1 MDLEQ
6 TETYVTDNLYA
17 FMRGN
22 KILVALTNV
31 GQHGNVIRQ
40 RMVTQFEANQV
51 VCNVLVD
58 DDCIN
63 VNSDHSVEVVLVGGE
78 AKLFVRQS
86 DLL

>member
-1 MDLEQ
+1 
-6 TETYVTDNLYA
+6 
-17 FMRGN
+17 MRGD

-58 DDCIN
+58 DDCVN
-63 VNSDHSVEVVLVGGE
+63 VNSDHSVDVVLVGGE